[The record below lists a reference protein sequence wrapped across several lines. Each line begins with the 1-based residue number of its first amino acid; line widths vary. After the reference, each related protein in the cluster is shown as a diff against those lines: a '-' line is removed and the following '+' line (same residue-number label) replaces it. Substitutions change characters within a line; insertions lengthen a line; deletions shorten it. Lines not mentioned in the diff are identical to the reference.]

1 MSEREYIVSLNRGV
15 DYDAFWDQIENV
27 SADDGFVP
35 TRRVN
40 IENERPGSLRSCHY
54 LLTDDEAKTLRED
67 ARVYSVEIPPEQRD
81 DIEIGFT
88 SQEIANFNKTTIDTG
103 NYRDW
108 GKIRHSFS
116 VQPYIGDTTSSNF
129 PYIFDG
135 TGVDVVIQD
144 SGLQVDHPEFAIGNP
159 DAEYN
164 NGAISNVTGDG
175 SDFFKREVTT
185 NGVRIMGAGTVG
197 GQTAVPDAWLEK
209 VARMFELFTD
219 TNGAGINE
227 TFQRALI
234 KTLSGD
240 AGTYHAGVPTIQ
252 RVARGAGSDY
262 STNFL
267 TDAGIIFWNLT
278 NLFDTHVQNDMVW
291 YLNSTGDGYGDGDI
305 DAQEVIEHVFHTLH
319 MHGLPADDIKLYSF
333 LAADWQSGDLYAAME
348 EAYDAGKWDP
358 SGYQNP
364 ADDWK
369 TNADAFEV
377 AAKEYLYL
385 LNFCMFEYTS
395 LWEGGSLAPEWTDD
409 MRTQAGIQSN
419 NPLGYAFH
427 NTYIAPIISKPSLAT
442 IRSIFQDGNT
452 PAQDNPAIAGASGY
466 VPDTGYRVHQID
478 WAVASGLNFT
488 QSANHYRDWD
498 GHGTHVAGT
507 AGGKNFGWAKNARI
521 YSVKLAG
528 LEGPGDSGTGI
539 STTYAFDCIKLWHR
553 NKPVDP
559 VTGYKRP
566 TIVNMSWGYSA
577 GYGDRPDGVSDL
589 VYRGTTYNLSNDT
602 NFNDTAH
609 RTSTYGFYPYFTG
622 LSGGYR
628 FPVRIGS
635 VDVDVQELIDEGI
648 HVCIAAG
655 NNSFKIDVPGGA
667 DYNNIVFSS
676 GGTGYYHRGNSP
688 YDDQAF
694 MVGCLS
700 ATTASP
706 EQKVSFSSN
715 GPGVD
720 IYAAGHNIISASS
733 NINRIGG
740 VTYFDNPSFKQMNI
754 SGTSMASPQV
764 CGLGAIYLQANP
776 DWSPA
781 QLRDR
786 LHKDSVSTLE
796 DGGLTDYADTSQISG
811 GPNRL
816 MVSRYGVVS
825 PFNSNLYALGKKR

>member
-88 SQEIANFNKTTIDTG
+88 SQEIANFNKTAIDTG

-144 SGLQVDHPEFAIGNP
+144 SGLQVDHPEFL
-159 DAEYN
+159 DA
-164 NGAISNVTGDG
+164 
-175 SDFFKREVTT
+175 
-185 NGVRIMGAGTVG
+185 NGV
-197 GQTAVPDAWLEK
+197 
-209 VARMFELFTD
+209 
-219 TNGAGINE
+219 
-227 TFQRALI
+227 
-234 KTLSGD
+234 S
-240 AGTYHAGVPTIQ
+240 
-252 RVARGAGSDY
+252 RV
-262 STNFL
+262 
-267 TDAGIIFWNLT
+267 
-278 NLFDTHVQNDMVW
+278 Q
-291 YLNSTGDGYGDGDI
+291 
-305 DAQEVIEHVFHTLH
+305 
-319 MHGLPADDIKLYSF
+319 
-333 LAADWQSGDLYAAME
+333 
-348 EAYDAGKWDP
+348 
-358 SGYQNP
+358 
-364 ADDWK
+364 
-369 TNADAFEV
+369 
-377 AAKEYLYL
+377 
-385 LNFCMFEYTS
+385 
-395 LWEGGSLAPEWTDD
+395 
-409 MRTQAGIQSN
+409 
-419 NPLGYAFH
+419 
-427 NTYIAPIISKPSLAT
+427 
-442 IRSIFQDGNT
+442 
-452 PAQDNPAIAGASGY
+452 
-466 VPDTGYRVHQID
+466 QID
-478 WAVASGLNFT
+478 WPTESGLPFT

-589 VYRGTTYNLSNDT
+589 VYRGTTYNLGNDT
-602 NFNDTAH
+602 NFNNTAH
-609 RTSTYGFYPYFTG
+609 RTSTYGFYPYFT
-622 LSGGYR
+622 SSGYR
-628 FPVRIGS
+628 YPVRIGS
-635 VDVDVQELIDEGI
+635 IDADVQELIDEGI

-655 NNSFKIDVPGGA
+655 NNSFKIDVPGGD
-667 DYNNIVFSS
+667 DYDNIVFSS
-676 GGTGYYHRGNSP
+676 GGTGYYHRGSSP

-740 VTYFDNPSFKQMNI
+740 VTYFDNPSFKQINI